1 MSKLPAN
8 QKKIIMIAVFVVVF
22 AAIGY
27 YFLYAA
33 DAATWIR
40 R

>member
-1 MSKLPAN
+1 MAKLPAN
-8 QKKIIMIAVFVVVF
+8 QKKTIMIVAFVVVF
-22 AAIGY
+22 AAVGY